1 VNEPIVITASGAIC
15 AAGSAPEQI
24 YQALREGR
32 AAFAPRARMGLL
44 GLAGAAG
51 RRVESIDAG
60 AIFEDRNLLKSVQRL
75 RRTDLLGLYA
85 ASRAVNACGMIE
97 YRATLDNARAAELN
111 ERTAVH
117 TGCGGVAYHYQYD
130 FLPALTAADGDLR
143 AFGEKLGASAN
154 PTWLLQALPNNVL
167 RYLGIAYGFKGAN
180 SCITNHSV
188 SGTLAIIEAFH
199 TLRAGDADRAV
210 ASGMTLMDCR
220 PPSPAVPHIALCQR

>member
-32 AAFAPRARMGLL
+32 AAFAPLRGWDSSAWPAPL
-44 GLAGAAG
+44 AAG
-51 RRVESIDAG
+51 VESIDAG